1 MDKPKL
7 LNSFHGTSLIPIPAV
22 GTVLS
27 RRHAKVIENAL
38 CGMSNCACAQ
48 DALGQRGPG
57 LHVIGTERPDGSVIV
72 SLANEEM
79 DGSV

>member
-22 GTVLS
+22 GAVLS
-27 RRHAKVIENAL
+27 RHHAEVIRNAL
-38 CGMSNCACAQ
+38 CGISDCTCAH
-48 DALGQRGPG
+48 DTLGQRGPG